1 MAVKRAAIFHKFK
14 GQMLYYLVPVSIKNR
29 VTFVSQ
35 NKRGVRFVTFFWV
48 SFFFGVGKGG
58 GTACTGS
65 FGIVGKGGSSQVTDV
80 YCIRVFF
87 RSCFFIYIFAD
98 FLLVF

>member
-48 SFFFGVGKGG
+48 SFFLVWVREGE
-58 GTACTGS
+58 
-65 FGIVGKGGSSQVTDV
+65 
-80 YCIRVFF
+80 
-87 RSCFFIYIFAD
+87 
-98 FLLVF
+98 LLALEALA